1 MLNMVEA
8 HKHYKIEGEKV
19 VRIKKECERCAEF
32 TWMAGHDDRWTC
44 GKCGM
49 TIYKRGRR
57 KVV

>member
-1 MLNMVEA
+1 MVEA

-19 VRIKKECERCAEF
+19 VRVKKECERCAEF